1 MAPRE
6 AIREQNNLLKLLF
19 ENDAGSFKTQTA
31 NILDF
36 LSLYLTLF
44 SCILKLYG
52 TRSL

>member
-19 ENDAGSFKTQTA
+19 ENDAESFKTPTA

-36 LSLYLTLF
+36 FIPLFNSVFLYFEALW
-44 SCILKLYG
+44 Y
-52 TRSL
+52 